1 MLVAR
6 AAVHPHGLVR
16 VSVVAQPGTKHVL
29 HAVPVDVTT
38 GHFTALPHA
47 PVVVCTSV
55 AVEVIVLLTVL
66 VTVVAEPGAVLV
78 EVTDTVE

>member
-1 MLVAR
+1 LTVLVAR

-16 VSVVAQPGTKHVL
+16 VSVVAHPGTKHVL

-38 GHFTALPHA
+38 GHLTALPQA
-47 PVVVCTSV
+47 PVVVCT
-55 AVEVIVLLTVL
+55 EVMVL

-78 EVTDTVE
+78 EVTETVE